1 MEIAPPPAGWSAT
14 LSPGGGVDLRVS
26 AAHRGAVLFF
36 LWALALVW
44 TAAVVFSAA
53 THRPQPFH
61 APPALAA
68 LAAVFLVALAGWTT
82 LGDEFW
88 HLDRNVV
95 EHRVGI
101 SPRMSVRRFSGGELQ
116 IVMGFTGLNPTS
128 VPYYRLYAVCGDG
141 SHFLMERGEVELD
154 GLQTFIA
161 ARTGW
166 RIRERA

>member
-1 MEIAPPPAGWSAT
+1 MTPPPAGWSAT
-14 LSPGGGVDLRVS
+14 PSPGGGVDLRVS
-26 AAHRGAVLFF
+26 SAHRGGLLFF

-44 TAAVVFSAA
+44 TGVAVFNAA
-53 THRPQPFH
+53 THRPQPLH

-68 LAAVFLVALAGWTT
+68 SSAVFLVALAGWTT

-88 HLDRNVV
+88 HLDGNVL

-101 SPRMSVRRFSGGELQ
+101 SPWMSVRRFRDGELQ

-141 SHFLMERGEVELD
+141 SHFLIERGEVELES
-154 GLQTFIA
+154 LQRFIA
-161 ARTGW
+161 SHTHWGIRAR
-166 RIRERA
+166 A